1 LKLSF
6 FYKEEIKARKQVKL
20 FIMSDLEEIKQ
31 KVLSCSKCPLHQ
43 TRNNAVFGNGN
54 PNAEIMLIA
63 EAPGFYEDKTGIVF
77 QGKSG
82 GLLDNILAACG
93 FNRNDHIY
101 ISNIVKCR
109 PPDNRAPN
117 ETEKTACLPYLHLQ
131 IEIIDPKIIVL
142 LGATALKG
150 LINRNAK
157 ISQIRGQW
165 IDWNN
170 RLVIPTY
177 HPSALLRNQNLK
189 RPVWED
195 FKNVVA
201 KYRELINPD
210 HYSDH
215 C

>member
-1 LKLSF
+1 MNK
-6 FYKEEIKARKQVKL
+6 
-20 FIMSDLEEIKQ
+20 LEELK
-31 KVLSCSKCPLHQ
+31 KEVLCCNKCPLCQ
-43 TRNNAVFGNGN
+43 TRNNVVFGNGN

-63 EAPGFYEDKTGIVF
+63 EAPGFYEDKSGIVF

-82 GLLDNILAACG
+82 ELLDKILAASG
-93 FNRNDHIY
+93 FKRDEHIY

-109 PPDNRAPN
+109 PPGNREPKDS
-117 ETEKTACLPYLHLQ
+117 EKTACLPYLYNQ
-131 IEIIDPKIIVL
+131 IEIINPRIIIL

-150 LINRNAK
+150 LIDPKLK
-157 ISQIRGQW
+157 ITQVRGQW

-170 RLVIPTY
+170 RLAMPTY

-195 FKNVVA
+195 FKKVVT
-201 KYRELINPD
+201 KYRELVNPD
-210 HYSDH
+210 HYSPH